1 MSLFLC
7 NTSHHK
13 PDVHEACR
21 HETIVTAHHAEPFLE
36 RCTVVGCCHAAIEK
50 VDYHTSHIAHGQTAV
65 GSKCL
70 FFYSGLWLKNP
81 MNSSKSSIMRSILG
95 LLRFTIR
102 AIKFTIS
109 SAIMEDTF
117 STYLSLF
124 GLSLNHL

>member
-50 VDYHTSHIAHGQTAV
+50 VDYHTSHIAHGQTAAACFTHDAYAPVDIGRIAIVEIIRCLLGKV
-65 GSKCL
+65 GAC
-70 FFYSGLWLKNP
+70 
-81 MNSSKSSIMRSILG
+81 
-95 LLRFTIR
+95 
-102 AIKFTIS
+102 IKRLMTHQHAFH
-109 SAIMEDTF
+109 E
-117 STYLSLF
+117 
-124 GLSLNHL
+124 